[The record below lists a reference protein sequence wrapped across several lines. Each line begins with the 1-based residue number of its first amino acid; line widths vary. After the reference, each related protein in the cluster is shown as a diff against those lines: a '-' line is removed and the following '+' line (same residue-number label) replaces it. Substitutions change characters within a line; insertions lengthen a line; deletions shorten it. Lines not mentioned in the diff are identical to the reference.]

1 MPYYYEQP
9 VNDSVSTLTNAAI
22 WLIVALILSII
33 GGVCFYF
40 FFLKNEKQTNN
51 KYLDWLKEFFNFK
64 KMLIEDLF
72 KILYVV
78 LTIFITLYSFV
89 LIGSNFLGFILVL
102 TVGNLVLRLSFE
114 SILIMIMIWKNTT
127 EMNKKMKK

>member
-64 KMLIEDLF
+64 KMLIEDLL